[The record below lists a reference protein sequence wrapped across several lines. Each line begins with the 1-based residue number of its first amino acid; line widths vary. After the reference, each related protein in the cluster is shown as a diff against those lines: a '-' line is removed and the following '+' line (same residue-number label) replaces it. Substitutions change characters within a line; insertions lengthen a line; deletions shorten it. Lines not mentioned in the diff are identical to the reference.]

1 MILFVGCSFTWGSG
15 LQYEYLH
22 KKGWGIDELNKI
34 LPYNYHLELLDYGAD
49 EYRKTH
55 SWPNLVS
62 KEMNKSF
69 VLGTY
74 SNGGTNMLSI
84 LDSIEHT
91 HRYAN
96 KRAIELVVVQF
107 TSWTRDI
114 PDIFGEP
121 NLPYQISR
129 FMHNVMN
136 WSIEKIKKHIPS
148 TNSYSEE
155 YDEPHDTETQE
166 FIDNEI
172 LRQIKTIADKC
183 NELVSNESGNI
194 KTHEVNSVG
203 KNIVANPYPKWI
215 GVSWLPDLGNVLKKH
230 YPENFIPIYYKGKE
244 YVSFNDIIHGN
255 QLRLCDTFLGLDD
268 EHFNSDGCKVVA
280 DSIVRKLKQYESTTN

>member
-22 KKGWGIDELNKI
+22 EKGWRVDELNKI

-55 SWPNLVS
+55 NWPNLVS

-69 VLGTY
+69 VIGTY
-74 SNGGTNMLSI
+74 NNGGTNMRTIMNSL
-84 LDSIEHT
+84 EHS
-91 HRYAN
+91 HAHAQKN
-96 KRAIELVVVQF
+96 AIELVVVQF

-114 PDIFGEP
+114 PKLFGKK

-136 WSIEKIKKHIPS
+136 WSVEKIKKHIPP

-172 LRQIKTIADKC
+172 LRQIKTIANKC
-183 NELVSNESGNI
+183 NVLVSNDGGNI
-194 KTHEVNSVG
+194 NTREVHSVG
-203 KNIVANPYPKWI
+203 RDMSKNPYPKWV
-215 GVSWLPDLGNVLKKH
+215 GMSWLPDLGNVLKKH

-244 YVSFNDIIHGN
+244 YVSFNDIMHEN
-255 QLRLCDTFLGLDD
+255 QLRLCDTFSGLDD
-268 EHFNSDGCKVVA
+268 THFNSEGCKVVA
-280 DSIVRKLKQYESTTN
+280 NSIVRKLKQYESTTN